1 MKFYEKD
8 WFIVLML
15 IVFFPYGLFLMWKYS
30 KWHKKTKKII
40 SAIIAVMVVIA
51 IFSDGSKESK
61 NVETKNTNAEVE
73 TVDKTKDTNAEVET
87 AKANKIKELQEKSKA
102 ILDNKDYYA
111 MNEDERK
118 TIDELVEKWDDEID
132 YSFKSEY
139 ADKKVQYENDE
150 YYDENYQGIIIA
162 NVQEEVRK
170 QLMSPK
176 SADFPWSFNEDNI
189 TQQGESEDGLYMDS
203 VESYVD
209 SENAFG
215 VEIRNDYICMID
227 VTKDLKQYRA
237 VVVFNNLINDEVI
250 DNLEQ

>member
-1 MKFYEKD
+1 MKISEKN
-8 WFIVLML
+8 WFIILML
-15 IVFFPYGLFLMWKYS
+15 VLFFPVGLFLMWKNA
-30 KWHKKTKKII
+30 KWHKTVKII
-40 SAIIAVMVVIA
+40 ISVLFAIMV
-51 IFSDGSKESK
+51 IFSNGSEESK
-61 NVETKNTNAEVE
+61 NVETKDTNAEVE
-73 TVDKTKDTNAEVET
+73 TVDKTKDANAEAET

-118 TIDELVEKWDDEID
+118 TINELVEKWDDEID

-139 ADKKVQYENDE
+139 ADKKVQYENDK

-162 NVQEEVRK
+162 NVQEAVKE
-170 QLMSPK
+170 QLLSPK
-176 SADFPWSFNEDNI
+176 SADFPWSFNEYNI
-189 TQQGESEDGLYMDS
+189 TYQGESEDGLYMYS

-215 VEIRNDYICMID
+215 VEIRNDYICMIC

-250 DNLEQ
+250 DNLE

>member
-8 WFIVLML
+8 WFVILML
-15 IVFFPYGLFLMWKYS
+15 ILCFPVGLFLMWKYS
-30 KWHKKTKKII
+30 KWQKVAKII
-40 SAIIAVMVVIA
+40 VTIVIAAIA
-51 IFSDGSKESK
+51 IFSDASKESK

-73 TVDKTKDTNAEVET
+73 TVDKTKDANAEAEI
-87 AKANKIKELQEKSKA
+87 AKANKIKELQEKSKT
-102 ILDNKDYYA
+102 ILDSKDYYA

-118 TIDELVEKWDDEID
+118 TINELVEKWDDEID

-139 ADKKVQYENDE
+139 ADKKVQYENDK

-162 NVQEEVRK
+162 NVQEAVEE
-170 QLMSPK
+170 QLLSPK
-176 SADFPWSFNEDNI
+176 SADFPWSFNEYNI
-189 TQQGESEDGLYMDS
+189 TYQGESEDGLYMYS

-215 VEIRNDYICMID
+215 VEIRNDYICMIC

-237 VVVFNNLINDEVI
+237 VVVFNNLIDDEVI
-250 DNLEQ
+250 DDLE

>member
-1 MKFYEKD
+1 MKFYKKD
-8 WFIVLML
+8 WFIILML
-15 IVFFPYGLFLMWKYS
+15 FLCFPYGLFLMWKYS
-30 KWHKKTKKII
+30 KWHKTAKII
-40 SAIIAVMVVIA
+40 ISVFFAVMF
-51 IFSDGSKESK
+51 IFHDGSKESK
-61 NVETKNTNAEVE
+61 NIETKNTNAEVE
-73 TVDKTKDTNAEVET
+73 TVDKTKDTNAEAET

-118 TIDELVEKWDDEID
+118 TINELVEKWDDEID

-139 ADKKVQYENDE
+139 ADKKVQYENDK

-162 NVQEEVRK
+162 NVQEAVKE
-170 QLMSPK
+170 QLLSPK
-176 SADFPWSFNEDNI
+176 SADFPWSFNEYNI
-189 TQQGESEDGLYMDS
+189 TYQGESEDGLYMYS
-203 VESYVD
+203 VESYVYAK
-209 SENAFG
+209 NPFG

-250 DNLEQ
+250 DNLE

>member
-15 IVFFPYGLFLMWKYS
+15 IVFFPYGLLLMWKYS
-30 KWHKKTKKII
+30 KWHIKAKKII
-40 SAIIAVMVVIA
+40 SVLIAVMVVIA
-51 IFSDGSKESK
+51 IFSDGSTESK

-73 TVDKTKDTNAEVET
+73 TVDKTKDTNAEAEI
-87 AKANKIKELQEKSKA
+87 AKANKIKELQEKSKT
-102 ILDNKDYYA
+102 ILDNKDYYT
-111 MNEDERK
+111 MNEDERE
-118 TIDELVEKWDDEID
+118 TINELVEKWDDEID

-139 ADKKVQYENDE
+139 ADKKVQYENDQ

-176 SADFPWSFNEDNI
+176 SADFPWSFNEYNI
-189 TQQGESEDGLYMDS
+189 TYQGESEDGLYRYT

-209 SENAFG
+209 AKNPFG

-237 VVVFNNLINDEVI
+237 VVVFNNLINDEV
-250 DNLEQ
+250 NEQ

>member
-8 WFIVLML
+8 WFVILML
-15 IVFFPYGLFLMWKYS
+15 ILFFPVGLFLMWKYS
-30 KWHKKTKKII
+30 KWQKVAKII
-40 SAIIAVMVVIA
+40 VTIVIAAIA
-51 IFSDGSKESK
+51 IFSDASKESK

-73 TVDKTKDTNAEVET
+73 TVDKTKDANAEAEI
-87 AKANKIKELQEKSKA
+87 AKANKIKELQEKSKT
-102 ILDNKDYYA
+102 ILDGKDYYA

-118 TIDELVEKWDDEID
+118 TINELVEKWDDEID

-139 ADKKVQYENDE
+139 ADKKVQYENDK
-150 YYDENYQGIIIA
+150 YYDENYQGTIIA
-162 NVQEEVRK
+162 DVKEAVKE
-170 QLMSPK
+170 QLLSPK
-176 SADFPWSFNEDNI
+176 SADFPWSFNEYNI
-189 TQQGESEDGLYMDS
+189 TYQGESEDGLYMYS

-215 VEIRNDYICMID
+215 VEIRNDYICMIC

-250 DNLEQ
+250 DNLE

>member
-1 MKFYEKD
+1 MKIYEKN
-8 WFIVLML
+8 WFIILML
-15 IVFFPYGLFLMWKYS
+15 VLFFPVGLFLMWKNA
-30 KWHKKTKKII
+30 KWNKTVKII
-40 SAIIAVMVVIA
+40 ISVLFAAAV
-51 IFSDGSKESK
+51 IFSNGSEESK

-73 TVDKTKDTNAEVET
+73 TVDKTKDANAEVET
-87 AKANKIKELQEKSKA
+87 AKANKIKELQEKSKT
-102 ILDNKDYYA
+102 ILDSKDYYA

-150 YYDENYQGIIIA
+150 YYDENYQCIIIA

-176 SADFPWSFNEDNI
+176 SADFPWSFNEYNI
-189 TQQGESEDGLYMDS
+189 TYQGESEDGLYRYT

-209 SENAFG
+209 AKNPFG

-237 VVVFNNLINDEVI
+237 VVVFNNLINDEEI
-250 DNLEQ
+250 DNLE

>member
-15 IVFFPYGLFLMWKYS
+15 IVFFPYGLLLMWKYS
-30 KWHKKTKKII
+30 KWHIKAKKII
-40 SAIIAVMVVIA
+40 SVLIAVMVVIA
-51 IFSDGSKESK
+51 IFSDGSTESK
-61 NVETKNTNAEVE
+61 NVETKNTNAEAE
-73 TVDKTKDTNAEVET
+73 TVDKTKDINAEAEI
-87 AKANKIKELQEKSKA
+87 AKANKIKELQEKSKT
-102 ILDNKDYYA
+102 ILDSKDYYT
-111 MNEDERK
+111 MNEDERE
-118 TIDELVEKWDDEID
+118 TINELVEKWDDEID

-139 ADKKVQYENDE
+139 ADKKVQYENDQ

-176 SADFPWSFNEDNI
+176 SADFPWSFNEYNI
-189 TQQGESEDGLYMDS
+189 TYQGESEDGLYRYT

-209 SENAFG
+209 AKNPFG

-237 VVVFNNLINDEVI
+237 VVVFNNLINDEV
-250 DNLEQ
+250 NEQ